1 MDPLRLAWYDGDR
14 ERIRHLFDLADDSE
28 MQVAS
33 YIDEGRVLVAWDGE
47 KPVGHLQLIPM
58 GDGEVELK
66 SLAVVPD
73 SQRAGLGRQL
83 IDAAVESATSDGYRR
98 MLVST
103 GGADTG
109 NLRFYQRC
117 GFRLLS
123 IERDAFTPATGYPDA
138 MYIDGIEL
146 RDRVWL
152 DRPL

>member
-1 MDPLRLAWYDGDR
+1 MDALRLAWYDGDR

-58 GDGEVELK
+58 SDGEVELK

-83 IDAAVESATSDGYRR
+83 IDAAVEWATSDGYRR

-123 IERDAFTPATGYPDA
+123 IERDAFTPETGYPDA